1 LVCRRELEAGGLEV
15 EEDELD
21 ELELDADDELEPTLS
36 ESWLWSGW
44 AYTVGVSRWS
54 WARSSGGDWRS
65 KSGKVDSSR
74 KSERVMMI
82 SPLRSSRT
90 R

>member
-1 LVCRRELEAGGLEV
+1 LLVCRRRLEVEAGGLEV

-36 ESWLWSGW
+36 ESWSWSGW

-54 WARSSGGDWRS
+54 
-65 KSGKVDSSR
+65 
-74 KSERVMMI
+74 
-82 SPLRSSRT
+82 
-90 R
+90 